1 MRNCGRSGSICKDAH
16 LLDQYALCVR
26 SYQLLQ
32 FFQRI
37 CDVLRGLCDAHRD
50 LRVHEATHDV
60 QHQQLALQDALVH
73 ELRLNE
79 ELHEYY
85 GEAIRVDGEAIHG
98 GLKHERASNIGD
110 LYAKLA

>member
-16 LLDQYALCVR
+16 LLDQYALYVK

-37 CDVLRGLCDAHRD
+37 CDVLHGLCDAHRD
-50 LRVHEATHDV
+50 LRVHEVTHDV
-60 QHQQLALQDALVH
+60 QHQQLALQDAPVH
-73 ELRLNE
+73 ELRLNV

-85 GEAIRVDGEAIHG
+85 GEAIRVDGVAIHD
-98 GLKHERASNIGD
+98 GLKHERARNIGD
-110 LYAKLA
+110 LYVKLA